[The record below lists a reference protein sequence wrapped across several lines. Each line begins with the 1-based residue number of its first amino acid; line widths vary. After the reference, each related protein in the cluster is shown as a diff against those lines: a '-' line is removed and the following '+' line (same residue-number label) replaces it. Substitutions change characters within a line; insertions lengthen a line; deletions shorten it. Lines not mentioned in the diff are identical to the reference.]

1 MCNINSSET
10 KAMLARIGKINEI
23 EDFDPSVFAEEYA
36 ALATG
41 ERREYLPVGIRIAMF
56 RMKYPDGKIAIS
68 VVPSG
73 SGFTGTARIY
83 MNRKDAENEY
93 LSEASAFRE
102 PIADKPSISAM
113 GWAQTTAIGIAL
125 RNAGFG
131 LQFDAM
137 KDDFFN
143 LNTEKAP
150 VGELKTENAAE
161 SSDATTS
168 EKKSEQPP
176 APVELTEEERYE
188 QALATVCTIKKHAGR
203 TLKEVLSMDERLIY
217 WIAEKYEGE
226 DSSLKA
232 SAKVICEYAKA
243 HVA

>member
-36 ALATG
+36 GLATG
-41 ERREYLPVGIRIAMF
+41 EIRQYLPVVIRIAMF
-56 RMKYPDGKIAIS
+56 RMKYPEGKIATS

-73 SGFTGTARIY
+73 SGFTGTAHIY
-83 MNRKDAENEY
+83 AHYKDAENEY
-93 LSEASAFRE
+93 LSEASAYRE
-102 PIADKPSISAM
+102 PLADKPSISALE
-113 GWAQTTAIGIAL
+113 WAQTTAIGIAL

-143 LNTEKAP
+143 LDTGKDPVEK
-150 VGELKTENAAE
+150 LKTENVTV
-161 SSDATTS
+161 STDTATN
-168 EKKSEQPP
+168 EAKSEQPP
-176 APVELTEEERYE
+176 APVKLTEEDIYE
-188 QALATVCTIKKHAGR
+188 QALATVCTIKKHMGR
-203 TLKEVLSMDERLIY
+203 TLKEVLSMDEGLIY

-232 SAKVICEYAKA
+232 SAKIICEYAKA
-243 HVA
+243 HAA